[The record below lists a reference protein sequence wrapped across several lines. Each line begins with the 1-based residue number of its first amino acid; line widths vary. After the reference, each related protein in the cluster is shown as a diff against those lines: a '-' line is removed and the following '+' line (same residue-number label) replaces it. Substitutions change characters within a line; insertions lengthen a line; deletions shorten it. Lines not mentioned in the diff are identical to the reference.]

1 MCVELLDTET
11 ESRGGSELEEEEGG
25 DSKDEKQNQLESYV
39 ARFLGPGE
47 PLSLSPCTMTH
58 LAKKPVFLARSVK
71 NYRAKTRHKIV
82 PRNTEE
88 PRPEEPE
95 KEEPPSANRF
105 VSIRNINSN
114 LLTE

>member
-1 MCVELLDTET
+1 MCVELMDTES
-11 ESRGGSELEEEEGG
+11 ESRGGSEAEEEE
-25 DSKDEKQNQLESYV
+25 SETKDEKQHQLESYI

-47 PLSLSPCTMTH
+47 PLSLSPCTMSH

-88 PRPEEPE
+88 IRREEAE
-95 KEEPPSANRF
+95 KDEPNSNRF
-105 VSIRNINSN
+105 VFN
-114 LLTE
+114 EK

>member
-1 MCVELLDTET
+1 MCFELLDTEA
-11 ESRGGSELEEEEGG
+11 ESRGGSEAEEEELET
-25 DSKDEKQNQLESYV
+25 KDEKQQQLESYV

-47 PLSLSPCTMTH
+47 PLSLSPCTMSH

-88 PRPEEPE
+88 SRQEDAEKDEPN
-95 KEEPPSANRF
+95 SNRF
-105 VSIRNINSN
+105 V
-114 LLTE
+114 

>member
-25 DSKDEKQNQLESYV
+25 DSNKEEKQNQLESYV

-47 PLSLSPCTMTH
+47 PLSLSPCTMSH

-88 PRPEEPE
+88 TRQEEPE
-95 KEEPPSANRF
+95 KEEPSSNRF
-105 VSIRNINSN
+105 VVSSETLFQVAN
-114 LLTE
+114 